1 MSLNLNLNGI
11 DTTTTDRVGGQG
23 YSLPTDVYDAEIV
36 LAYLISSSSSKSRGL
51 DLTLK
56 INNEEKSFQVYYTN
70 KNDEP
75 FYLDKDKNKKAL
87 PGLLLLSALTQLTIG
102 KSFDALSS
110 SDISKKTVKA
120 WDSNAKAELP
130 KEVEVIHSLNGKK
143 VKVAIE
149 QIEQN
154 KYSDASKTEKKNNL
168 VKFFNEKGYTSTELD
183 NLKDDSTL
191 QPEFIN
197 KWLEAYKGKVTDKVD
212 KSKVKAT
219 TSNSGGSKSVTE
231 LNLEDEEL

>member
-11 DTTTTDRVGGQG
+11 DTKTTDRVGGQS
-23 YSLPTDVYDAEIV
+23 YTLPTDIYDAEIV
-36 LAYLISSSSSKSRGL
+36 LAYLISSASSKSRGL

-110 SDISKKTVKA
+110 NDISKKTVKA

-130 KEVEVIHSLNGKK
+130 KEVDIIHSLNGKK

-168 VKFFNEKGYTSTELD
+168 VKFFNEKGYTSTEVD
-183 NLKDDSTL
+183 NLKDDPTL

-197 KWLEAYKGKVTDKVD
+197 KWLEAYKDKITDKVD
-212 KSKVKAT
+212 KSKVKASIST
-219 TSNSGGSKSVTE
+219 GSRPVTE
-231 LNLEDEEL
+231 LNLDDEEL

>member
-1 MSLNLNLNGI
+1 MSLNLNLSGI
-11 DTTTTDRVGGQG
+11 DTKATDRVGGQG

-56 INNEEKSFQVYYTN
+56 INNDEKSFQVYYTN
-70 KNDEP
+70 KHDEP

-87 PGLLLLSALTQLTIG
+87 PGLLLLSSLTQLTLG
-102 KSFDALSS
+102 KSFDNLSS
-110 SDISKKTVKA
+110 SDISKKTVKV

-130 KEVEVIHSLNGKK
+130 KEVEIIHSLNGKK

-154 KYSDASKTEKKNNL
+154 KYSDSSKTEKKNNL

-183 NLKDDSTL
+183 NLKDDPTT

-197 KWLEAYKGKVTDKVD
+197 KWLEAYKDKITDKVD

-219 TSNSGGSKSVTE
+219 TSTGSKSVTE
-231 LNLEDEEL
+231 LNLDDEEL